1 MTLKMQ
7 SNSAVNS
14 SQITVLHVIARL
26 NVGGTARYLTQLAQ
40 HLPNQN
46 VKIVLASGHVQGEEV
61 EDPSASQFKI
71 IRIPSLGRA
80 INPISDYKAHKELK
94 KIIASVKPDLIHTHT
109 FKAGL
114 IGRISN
120 LGVPVIH
127 TFHGHLF
134 TDPEFRGFKGSVI
147 RLIEKFLAKRS
158 AALVTVGQGVAEDL
172 IKKGVGVRSQYQSIA
187 PGVLPL
193 DVTERIQ
200 ALKNLKLSDN
210 GRFIVAWIARMT
222 GVKNPQRA
230 LEIAQQMPNLHFVMA
245 GGGDLLDSIKA
256 KTGSNISVVGWQ
268 EARDVFGACDLVL
281 STSENE
287 GMPVALIEAQ
297 LAGLPV
303 VATNVGAVAEVIDS
317 GATGWVVATD
327 NAALVHAIRK
337 VVDSPDKGKDMG
349 RAAATR
355 AQKLFS
361 IDQMITAHVDL
372 YRSIE
377 LSRNIVK

>member
-1 MTLKMQ
+1 MATR
-7 SNSAVNS
+7 
-14 SQITVLHVIARL
+14 QICVLHVIARL
-26 NVGGTARYLTQLAQ
+26 NVGGTARYLGQLAQ
-40 HLPNQN
+40 HLPSQGITTFITTGN
-46 VKIVLASGHVQGEEV
+46 VQGDEV
-61 EDPSASQFKI
+61 EDICASQI
-71 IRIPSLGRA
+71 DVIRNPTLGRS
-80 INPISDYKAHKELK
+80 INPIADYKAHKELK
-94 KIIASVKPDLIHTHT
+94 KIVAHIKPDLIHTHT

-120 LGVPVIH
+120 LGVPVVH

-134 TDPEFRGFKGSVI
+134 TDPEFKGIKGLVI

-158 AALVTVGQGVAEDL
+158 AALVTVGKVVAEEL
-172 IKKGVGVRSQYQSIA
+172 IKKGVGRRSQYRSIA

-193 DVTERIQ
+193 IVTERSQ
-200 ALKNLKLSDN
+200 AFKNLKLIDN
-210 GRFIVAWIARMT
+210 GRFTVAWIARMT

-230 LEIAQQMPNLHFVMA
+230 IEIAQQMPDLHFVMA

-256 KTGSNISVVGWQ
+256 KAGSNVSVVDWQ

-303 VATNVGAVAEVIDS
+303 VATDVGAVSEVIQS
-317 GATGWVVATD
+317 GVTGLVVPAD
-327 NAALVHAIRK
+327 NAALLKAVTEVIN
-337 VVDSPDKGKDMG
+337 SPDKGKAMG
-349 RAAATR
+349 NAGAIR
-355 AQKLFS
+355 AQQLFS

-372 YRSIE
+372 YRSIDP
-377 LSRNIVK
+377 SRSILK

>member
-1 MTLKMQ
+1 MQ

-14 SQITVLHVIARL
+14 SQITVLHVIARI

-46 VKIVLASGHVQGEEV
+46 VKVVLVSGYVQGEEV

-94 KIIASVKPDLIHTHT
+94 KIIASIKPDLIHTHT

-200 ALKNLKLSDN
+200 ALKNLNLSDN

-256 KTGSNISVVGWQ
+256 KAGSNVSVVGWQ
-268 EARDVFGACDLVL
+268 DARDVFGACDLVL

-317 GATGWVVATD
+317 GATGWVVAAD
-327 NAALVHAIRK
+327 NAALVHAITK
-337 VVDSPDKGKDMG
+337 VVDSPDKGKAMG
-349 RAAATR
+349 QAASTR

-361 IDQMITAHVDL
+361 IDQMITSHVDL
-372 YRSIE
+372 YRSI
-377 LSRNIVK
+377 VK

>member
-1 MTLKMQ
+1 
-7 SNSAVNS
+7 
-14 SQITVLHVIARL
+14 
-26 NVGGTARYLTQLAQ
+26 
-40 HLPNQN
+40 
-46 VKIVLASGHVQGEEV
+46 
-61 EDPSASQFKI
+61 
-71 IRIPSLGRA
+71 LGRS
-80 INPISDYKAHKELK
+80 INPIADYKAHKELK
-94 KIIASVKPDLIHTHT
+94 KIVARVKPDLIHTHT

-120 LGVPVIH
+120 LGVPIVH

-134 TDPEFRGFKGSVI
+134 TDPEFKGIKGLVI
-147 RLIEKFLAKRS
+147 RMIEKFLAKRS
-158 AALVTVGQGVAEDL
+158 AALVTVGKGVAEDL
-172 IKKGVGVRSQYQSIA
+172 IKKGVGISSQYQSIA

-193 DVTERIQ
+193 DITERNQ
-200 ALKNLKLSDN
+200 AFKNLKLSNN
-210 GRFIVAWIARMT
+210 GRFTVAWIARMT

-245 GGGDLLDSIKA
+245 GGGDLLDSIKSKA
-256 KTGSNISVVGWQ
+256 GSNVSVVGWQ
-268 EARDVFGACDLVL
+268 DARDIFGICDLVL

-303 VATNVGAVAEVIDS
+303 VATNVGAVAEVVDS
-317 GATGWVVATD
+317 GATGWVVVTD

-349 RAAATR
+349 QAAATR

-361 IDQMITAHVDL
+361 IEQMIAAHVDL

>member
-1 MTLKMQ
+1 MPTQ
-7 SNSAVNS
+7 
-14 SQITVLHVIARL
+14 QICVLHVIARL
-26 NVGGTARYLTQLAQ
+26 NVGGTARYLAQLAQ
-40 HLPNQN
+40 NLPSQGITTFIATGN
-46 VKIVLASGHVQGEEV
+46 VQGDEV
-61 EDPSASQFKI
+61 EDLCASQI
-71 IRIPSLGRA
+71 DVIRIPTLGRLM
-80 INPISDYKAHKELK
+80 NPIADYKAHKELK
-94 KIIASVKPDLIHTHT
+94 KIIVSVKPDLIHTHT

-114 IGRISN
+114 IGRMSN

-127 TFHGHLF
+127 TYHGHLF

-158 AALVTVGQGVAEDL
+158 TALVTVGQGVAEDL
-172 IKKGVGVRSQYQSIA
+172 IKKGVGARSQYQSIA

-256 KTGSNISVVGWQ
+256 KAGSNVSVVGWQ
-268 EARDVFGACDLVL
+268 DARDVFGACDLVL

-317 GATGWVVATD
+317 GATGWVVDTD
-327 NAALVHAIRK
+327 NAALVHAITK
-337 VVDSPDKGKDMG
+337 VVESPDKGKAMSQ
-349 RAAATR
+349 AASIR

-372 YRSIE
+372 YRSI
-377 LSRNIVK
+377 VK

>member
-1 MTLKMQ
+1 
-7 SNSAVNS
+7 
-14 SQITVLHVIARL
+14 
-26 NVGGTARYLTQLAQ
+26 
-40 HLPNQN
+40 
-46 VKIVLASGHVQGEEV
+46 
-61 EDPSASQFKI
+61 
-71 IRIPSLGRA
+71 LGRS
-80 INPISDYKAHKELK
+80 INPIADYKAHKELK
-94 KIIASVKPDLIHTHT
+94 KIVARIKPNLIHTHT

-120 LGVPVIH
+120 LGVPVVH

-134 TDPEFRGFKGSVI
+134 TDPEFKGIKGSII

-158 AALVTVGQGVAEDL
+158 AALVTVGKGVAEDL
-172 IKKGVGVRSQYQSIA
+172 IKKGVGKRSQYQSIA

-193 DVTERIQ
+193 VVTDRNQ
-200 ALKNLKLSDN
+200 AFKNLKLIDN
-210 GRFIVAWIARMT
+210 GRFTVAWIARMT

-230 LEIAQQMPNLHFVMA
+230 LEIAQQMPEVQFLIA

-256 KTGSNISVVGWQ
+256 KAGSNVYVVGWQ
-268 EARDVFGACDLVL
+268 EACDVFGACDLVL

-317 GATGWVVATD
+317 GATGWVVGTN
-327 NAALVHAIRK
+327 NAALVQAITK
-337 VVDSPDKGKDMG
+337 VVSSPDKGKAMG
-349 RAAATR
+349 QAAAKR
-355 AQKLFS
+355 ARNLFS
-361 IDQMITAHVDL
+361 IEQMITAHVDL
-372 YRSIE
+372 YKSIE

>member
-1 MTLKMQ
+1 MTPKMQ
-7 SNSAVNS
+7 SNSAANS

-26 NVGGTARYLTQLAQ
+26 NVGGTARYLTQLAE
-40 HLPNQN
+40 HLPNHN
-46 VKIVLASGHVQGEEV
+46 VKIVIASGYVQGEEV

-80 INPISDYKAHKELK
+80 INLIADYKAYKELK
-94 KIIASVKPDLIHTHT
+94 RVVADLKPDLIHTHT

-114 IGRISN
+114 IGRIRN
-120 LGVPVIH
+120 LGVPVVH

-134 TDPEFRGFKGSVI
+134 TDPEFKGVKGTVI
-147 RLIEKFLAKRS
+147 RLIEKYLAPRS
-158 AALVTVGQGVAEDL
+158 HSLVTVGVGVAQDL
-172 IKKGVGVRSQYQSIA
+172 IKKGIGVRSQYRSIA

-193 DVTERIQ
+193 DVTKRSK
-200 ALKNLKLSDN
+200 AFKNVNLTDDGKFVV
-210 GRFIVAWIARMT
+210 GWIARMT

-230 LEIAQQMPNLHFVMA
+230 LEIAQQIPNLHFVMA

-256 KTGSNISVVGWQ
+256 KAGNNVSVVGWQ
-268 EARDVFGACDLVL
+268 DARDVFGACDLVL

-303 VATNVGAVAEVIDS
+303 VATNVGAVAEVVDS

-349 RAAATR
+349 QAAATR

-361 IDQMITAHVDL
+361 VDRMITAHVDL

-377 LSRNIVK
+377 LSSNIVK